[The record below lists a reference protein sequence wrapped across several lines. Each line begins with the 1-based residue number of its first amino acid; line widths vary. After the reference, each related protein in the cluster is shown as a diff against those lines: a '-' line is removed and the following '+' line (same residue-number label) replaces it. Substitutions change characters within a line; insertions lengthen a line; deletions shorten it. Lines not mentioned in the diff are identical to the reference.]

1 VTLDFITIIGLMAG
15 ALTTVAYLPQVIKIR
30 RSKSSG
36 DISLL
41 MVTLNCSG
49 IFLWLLYGL
58 FINSVPIIAAN
69 GVTLALMCGVLVLTI
84 KHRP

>member
-1 VTLDFITIIGLMAG
+1 VTLDFTTIIGLMAG
-15 ALTTVAYLPQVIKIR
+15 AFTTVAYLPQVIKIR

-49 IFLWLLYGL
+49 MFLWLLYGL
-58 FINSVPIIAAN
+58 FINSAPIIAAN
-69 GVTLALMCGVLVLTI
+69 CITLALMCGVLVLTI